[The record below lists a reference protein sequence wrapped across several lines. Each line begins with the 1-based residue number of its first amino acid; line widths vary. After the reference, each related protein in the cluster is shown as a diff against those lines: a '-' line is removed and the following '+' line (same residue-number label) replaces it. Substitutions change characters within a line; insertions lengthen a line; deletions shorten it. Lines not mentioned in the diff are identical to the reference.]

1 MDSYIF
7 NIVLIT
13 LIIVV
18 VLHFVYNKSLHASQ
32 NKISE
37 NMKNTGALCDNLT
50 YDDKSYTD
58 SDSQS
63 TSHKSVYSKH
73 ILNKCKKKIYDDG
86 EYRDPGTYGIDR
98 TSKDKKWYHVVN
110 RLVTND
116 DAETIIDD
124 SDNEDNKENRKSIRS
139 LKKHIRD
146 NKKRRKK
153 RDDIMRK
160 KCGNIGR
167 LVFDDI
173 YDGNITNNDF
183 DADRHNPPTSK
194 RIMHCMNTDADF
206 IDVYGNKCSTVNDS
220 DEIKKYIR
228 EKVLD
233 GREQCG
239 CVVDKSKSNFTRDE
253 VDEYREGHLRFGDK
267 VYGTSAPAIDPV
279 DRTNLITLQGGVR
292 AQGQTIADLYDS
304 LVTIDKPSST
314 PFAKSPRIG
323 ELQNRNTP
331 SSRYPQSFYTDDA
344 NNGGRYIKRDA
355 WMYSGEKPTNGGPIF
370 NGIVGNDPMINDD
383 PMMDNFGLI

>member
-1 MDSYIF
+1 MDSHIF

-18 VLHFVYNKSLHASQ
+18 VLHFVYNKSLYVSQ
-32 NKISE
+32 NKTLE
-37 NMKNTGALCDNLT
+37 GMKDTGSLCDNLT

-58 SDSQS
+58 SDTQS
-63 TSHKSVYSKH
+63 SLHNTNDSTYSKH
-73 ILNKCKKKIYDDG
+73 SLKNCKKKIYDDG
-86 EYRDPGTYGIDR
+86 EYHDSGTYGIDR

-110 RLVTND
+110 RLITND
-116 DAETIIDD
+116 DADTIDT
-124 SDNEDNKENRKSIRS
+124 NEDKENRKSIRV

-146 NKKRRKK
+146 NKKRR
-153 RDDIMRK
+153 R
-160 KCGNIGR
+160 KCGDVGR

-173 YDGNITNNDF
+173 YDGNITNNDY
-183 DADRHNPPTSK
+183 DADRHNPPISK
-194 RIMHCMNTDADF
+194 RIMHCEGMDADF

-228 EKVLD
+228 ENVLD
-233 GREQCG
+233 GKEQCG

-253 VDEYREGHLRFGDK
+253 VDEYREGYLRFGDK

-292 AQGQTIADLYDS
+292 AQGQTIANLYDS
-304 LVTIDKPSST
+304 LVTIDKPTTTS
-314 PFAKSPRIG
+314 FAKSSR
-323 ELQNRNTP
+323 LNMQNRNIP
-331 SSRYPQSFYTDDA
+331 SSGYSQSFYTGDA
-344 NNGGRYIKRDA
+344 NNNGRYMKRDA

-370 NGIVGNDPMINDD
+370 NGIVGNDPMLNED
-383 PMMDNFGLI
+383 PMMDNYGMI